1 MMQWNIDGVGSIG
14 VELPRSGK
22 KWQFRIC
29 IQINIY
35 IYRTFPFDEWM
46 DVIVSFCTITIISLR
61 RWEMDVK
68 SFSLHNLFCWWCCCW
83 RCIQLLQLMRMWK
96 KNNNNNKLVLFEYS
110 QLLDAQ
116 LTIIIY
122 SKRNEVRITQTAAAT
137 IERAH
142 GNSAVCTTC
151 TGNTYIVCLYLILLP
166 GFHFICARQILEYIV
181 ERVNDRSAIFV
192 DRWKEASSNFLAI
205 HDVKIFFVASEV
217 KINPCNL
224 PCHLWE
230 EWQSPLVAVAGVCSV
245 DGE

>member
-1 MMQWNIDGVGSIG
+1 MN
-14 VELPRSGK
+14 
-22 KWQFRIC
+22 
-29 IQINIY
+29 
-35 IYRTFPFDEWM
+35 EWM
-46 DVIVSFCTITIISLR
+46 LLFHFVQSRLFHCGDEKWMLSHSAFTICFVDDAVAGAVYSCY
-61 RWEMDVK
+61 
-68 SFSLHNLFCWWCCCW
+68 SWCECG
-83 RCIQLLQLMRMWK
+83 K

-151 TGNTYIVCLYLILLP
+151 KGNTYIVCLYLILLP

-205 HDVKIFFVASEV
+205 HDVKIFFLLLLKLRLIRVICRAIYE
-217 KINPCNL
+217 KNDN
-224 PCHLWE
+224 HH
-230 EWQSPLVAVAGVCSV
+230 
-245 DGE
+245 